1 MLGRVHSHNAER
13 KTSTEEGTP
22 MKRIGRSA
30 AYLVRFPA
38 LFAVVLLLA
47 ACAGEQT
54 ATTAA
59 PVTSATT
66 TAPVTSTT
74 TAQAA
79 TTTEA
84 TSGVSTTSQ
93 PARTAVG
100 TIAFA
105 RVNDEGTH
113 SGWGDLWVIN
123 TDGSGLRQLT
133 ATSDASEEQPSWSSD
148 GSRIAYAKGM
158 PGSALTLRVMNA
170 DGSGDGHLTGAP
182 LAGLNPKWCS
192 DGTRIVF
199 GDPGTWN
206 PTIMNADGSG
216 VEAVTFDSTYKFLPN
231 WLPDGTL
238 LYLEFG
244 AAIDLR
250 LSADGWVFGD
260 IFRVNADGSG
270 LTKVTK
276 DGRVAYYAVSP
287 DGTQLAIHDN
297 LWNRLIILPVDGE
310 KTPVVL
316 VEYVSKYVSTKTVSL
331 AWSPDG
337 KAIAFAGSLM
347 FGSLGGSPIYIVNA
361 DGSGLHQVPNTE
373 HSADVAWRPE

>member
-1 MLGRVHSHNAER
+1 
-13 KTSTEEGTP
+13 
-22 MKRIGRSA
+22 MKRTRRRA
-30 AYLVRFPA
+30 TYLVPFIA

-47 ACAGEQT
+47 ACAGERT
-54 ATTAA
+54 TTTAA
-59 PVTSATT
+59 PA
-66 TAPVTSTT
+66 TSTT
-74 TAQAA
+74 TTSAPATSTTTTAAEAA
-79 TTTEA
+79 TTEA
-84 TSGVSTTSQ
+84 MSGVSTTSLS
-93 PARTAVG
+93 ARPAVG

-113 SGWGDLWVIN
+113 SGWGDLWVAN
-123 TDGSGLRQLT
+123 TNGSGLRQLT
-133 ATSDASEEQPSWSSD
+133 ATSDASEEQPSWSPD

-158 PGSALTLRVMNA
+158 PGSALTLRVINA
-170 DGSGDGHLTGAP
+170 DGSGEGHLTGAP
-182 LAGLNPKWCS
+182 LAGLNPKWSS

-199 GDPGTWN
+199 GDGSFN
-206 PTIMNADGSG
+206 PAIMNADGSG
-216 VEAVTFDSTYKFLPN
+216 ARTVTSDSTYKFLPN
-231 WLPDGTL
+231 WLPDGSL

-250 LSADGWVFGD
+250 LSADGLVFGD
-260 IFRVNADGSG
+260 IFRVNADGSD

-276 DGRVAYYAVSP
+276 DGRVAFYAVSP

-297 LWNRLIILPVDGE
+297 LWNRLIILPVDGK

-316 VEYVSKYVSTKTVSL
+316 VEYVSKYVSSKTVSL

-337 KAIAFAGSLM
+337 KAIAFASSLM

-361 DGSGLHQVPNTE
+361 DGSGLHEVPNTE